1 MRHALLFSLAA
12 AVVLMGTFTSIASA
26 DVIYVDFGTN
36 GGSASGLV
44 GGGSAVW
51 NAIPNSQYGH
61 NYGAL
66 KNDVGTVLSNMS
78 LKYDS
83 GFNGSYGSGGAWNDP
98 SVPWSVGAATSD
110 GLRRQTWMAPISV
123 TLYNLTPS
131 QALKISLLTS
141 TTENNSWQDQ
151 DYIINGQNTGVFADN
166 GSDEFN
172 AYTDGWVGRKIM
184 VWDSVLPDVSGE
196 LVLTAVATR
205 NDFWLVNAMMI
216 EPIVTETEMVPEP
229 GSAALMLLGAAGL
242 VRKRRRS

>member
-12 AVVLMGTFTSIASA
+12 AVVLMGTFASIAPA
-26 DVIYVDFGTN
+26 DVIYVDFATSS
-36 GGSASGLV
+36 GSASGLV
-44 GGGSAVW
+44 GGGAAVW
-51 NAIPNSQYGH
+51 NAIPKSVYAY

-66 KNDVGTVLSNMS
+66 SDAAGTVQSNMS
-78 LKYDS
+78 LKYDK
-83 GFNGSYGSGGAWNDP
+83 GFSSTDFNEGGAWDDA

-110 GLRRQTWMAPISV
+110 GLRRWTWQQPINV
-123 TLYNLTPS
+123 TLYNLAAG

-141 TTENNSWQDQ
+141 TTDAAHSGWHDQ
-151 DYIINGQNTGVFADN
+151 DYLANGAFADN

-172 AYTDGWVGRKIM
+172 AYSDGWIGRKVM
-184 VWDSVLPDVSGE
+184 VWDSVLPDVNGE
-196 LVLTAVATR
+196 INFTGVY
-205 NDFWLVNAMMI
+205 DGDYWLVNAMMI